1 MRDGK
6 VDVEGLKLVIK
17 IFKGRDSRR
26 FPLGHK
32 RPERELPLAPKKE
45 KPIIRRRLS
54 QRLEIIAREC
64 EAMTDAEQVQ
74 LLRLWPSLFLDFFR
88 RQNIEK
94 AAAEQKRV
102 GLG

>member
-1 MRDGK
+1 
-6 VDVEGLKLVIK
+6 L
-17 IFKGRDSRR
+17 GR
-26 FPLGHK
+26 K
-32 RPERELPLAPKKE
+32 RQPKLPLETPKKE
-45 KPIIRRRLS
+45 KQIIRRRLS

-88 RQNIEK
+88 RENIEK
-94 AAAEQKRV
+94 AAAEQKRI